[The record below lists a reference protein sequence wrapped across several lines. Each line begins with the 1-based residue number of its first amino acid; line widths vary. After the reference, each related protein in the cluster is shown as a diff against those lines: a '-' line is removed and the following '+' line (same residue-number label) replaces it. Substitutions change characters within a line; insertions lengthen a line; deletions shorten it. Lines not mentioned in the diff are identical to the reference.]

1 MVDPQTAPPSAST
14 NGCDSCL
21 TWLLPVWTL
30 VAVLTLQLSD
40 LRVTPLLRAPIQP
53 SWGEPPASIP
63 THIST
68 TITSTTTTT
77 STTMRTPT
85 FTTTKAP
92 YKQHRTFR
100 FGELNPSI
108 PFPPSQLTCTVAAK
122 RRSTSTNTTLLTVSL
137 RASSDPAYSDLV
149 AFDLML
155 PKIKKTRR
163 PLMGVTAPVS
173 PQGIAEVTLNSVEC
187 DGGLKS
193 LAGLAVVARAK
204 ALVHTEGLPSA
215 WSAANVSQN
224 VSCKLVYAEKPTAVR
239 PARSGTHHSHWIT
252 VYRYAMNTEFPYYL
266 DDHNGGDI
274 IVAGRFA
281 AKSDSRG
288 TWARYCVEVLN
299 VSLDNITTHDKNGSI
314 SGSPYADYLSCN
326 RGACKCEG
334 AWDRVIGRLPKEKV
348 FCKHGC
354 CSPQSTYQSS
364 WYVGKMP
371 VKLPW
376 LSTPHFPQAYLPWD
390 GKNEGAFY
398 SFPSAGRCPPGISP
412 GDRNCT
418 WRREASYALTAGGKF
433 DKRATQKN
441 GQTILST
448 KTIMGNAKTLAE
460 QFARAPLR
468 LPPCR

>member
-1 MVDPQTAPPSAST
+1 
-14 NGCDSCL
+14 
-21 TWLLPVWTL
+21 
-30 VAVLTLQLSD
+30 LTLQLSD

-354 CSPQSTYQSS
+354 CSPQSTYQSARHI
-364 WYVGKMP
+364 GKMP
-371 VKLPW
+371 VKLPFG
-376 LSTPHFPQAYLPWD
+376 SSPRPPKAYLPWD
-390 GKNEGAFY
+390 GENEGAFY
-398 SFPSAGRCPPGISP
+398 SFPSAARCPPGASL
-412 GDRNCT
+412 GDHNCT
-418 WRREASYALTAGGKF
+418 WRREASYMLTSGGGF
-433 DKRATQKN
+433 NTRTSQTN
-441 GQTILST
+441 GQTVLST
-448 KTIMGNAKTLAE
+448 QTVMGNAKKLTE
-460 QFARAPLR
+460 QFARSPIR